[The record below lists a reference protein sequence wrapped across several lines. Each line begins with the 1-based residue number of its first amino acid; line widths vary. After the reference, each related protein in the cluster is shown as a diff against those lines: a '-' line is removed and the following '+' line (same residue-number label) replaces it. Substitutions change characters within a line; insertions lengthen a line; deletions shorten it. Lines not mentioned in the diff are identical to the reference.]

1 MFQITKLWS
10 SLLNSN
16 YTMKTLF
23 LPRCLLDILSNSYLK
38 IIYLAKSTDNFYK
51 KGIIKVLEIFR
62 GGRISDPLIIH
73 IWESETLGVLFFKRL
88 VLLPSSG

>member
-1 MFQITKLWS
+1 MFMKRYTALSVTREIIKRLMFQITKLWS

-38 IIYLAKSTDNFYK
+38 IIYLAKSTDNFIRKELSKFSKY
-51 KGIIKVLEIFR
+51 LEEE
-62 GGRISDPLIIH
+62 GYL
-73 IWESETLGVLFFKRL
+73 TL
-88 VLLPSSG
+88 